1 MATEMNR
8 KIGKNA
14 EIEICEAMK
23 GLRGTPCKLEAER
36 LAKTYK
42 VGVQRIYELT
52 KDLRPIQKER
62 SDKGKSKWQLVEGTH
77 VWLATQFVVGGKAK
91 LDPKEALE
99 TAALRIEEKGGT
111 PNLPTL
117 NVFRQILSKHGFAKK
132 SRTNKRVAFRRWESE
147 FPGEIMQIDGSS
159 LKEGFWFDTKT
170 RKVLR
175 IAETE
180 VNKNHP
186 NKNPNQVRVWQL
198 CAVDDCTRRTY
209 LKYIVKDK
217 LNSRD
222 TLEFMIEV
230 FDDFG
235 LPLITYTDNGGE
247 NRGRVAEATQLLNS
261 ITANSGGYEH
271 QYHLPHNAKATGK
284 VEVRHQFA
292 QKMEKLICLALE
304 EGDIVTSEKLDN
316 FAKNICKY
324 YNEVHINR
332 TTGQTPMARWWS
344 RKIVS
349 RQVPSEVL
357 SSALLSDIFEIQMG
371 GDCTVSHQGK
381 TYQIP
386 RVRPFVDYSTS
397 KEKLKIIVPENI
409 EVLLVQLPCD
419 RADEWREITKVI
431 ATADGVGEFKQ
442 VAESN
447 TEQLRRRLKATRT
460 EDVKAIK
467 EKRKETGEGEAI
479 PNWNREVK
487 VVAKPGV
494 LNFPQKTQ
502 QVSVADIEKIIPVAS
517 SLTSERE
524 ISYANAF
531 SEFKNQF
538 TDTVEAKEFLLNLF
552 GSRDAVMLF
561 SDVENAVKNREFIE
575 RRHQL
580 KAVG

>member
-8 KIGKNA
+8 KLGKNA
-14 EIEICEAMK
+14 KLEICEAMK
-23 GLRGTPCKLEAER
+23 GLQGTPCKLEAER
-36 LAKTYK
+36 LAKTYG
-42 VGVQRIYELT
+42 VGIQRIYEIT
-52 KDLRPIQKER
+52 KKLRPTQKER
-62 SDKGKSKWQLVEGTH
+62 SDKGKTKWELVEGTH
-77 VWLATQFVVGGKAK
+77 LWLATQLVIGGKAK

-99 TAALRIEEKGGT
+99 TATLRLEEKGET

-117 NVFRQILSKHGFAKK
+117 NVFRRILGFYGFTKK
-132 SRTNKRVAFRRWESE
+132 ARKNKRVAFRRWESE
-147 FPGEIMQIDGSS
+147 FPGEILQIDGSS

-222 TLEFMIEV
+222 TLEFMLEV
-230 FDDFG
+230 FNDFG
-235 LPLITYTDNGGE
+235 LPLMTYTDNGGE

-261 ITANSGGYEH
+261 ITASSGGYEH
-271 QYHLPHNAKATGK
+271 QYHQPHNAKATGK

-304 EGDIVTSEKLDN
+304 EGDVVTSEKLDN

-324 YNEVHINR
+324 YNEVHVNR

-344 RKIVS
+344 RKIIS

-357 SSALLSDIFEIQMG
+357 SSALLSDIFEAQMG
-371 GDCTVSHQGK
+371 GDCTVSHQAK

-397 KEKLKIIVPENI
+397 KEKIKIIVPENI

-419 RADEWREITKVI
+419 RADEWREITKVL
-431 ATADGVGEFKQ
+431 ATADGVGEFKT
-442 VAESN
+442 VAESS
-447 TEQLRRRLKATRT
+447 TEQLRKRLKATRT
-460 EDVKAIK
+460 EDIKTIK
-467 EKRKETGEGEAI
+467 EKRKITGEGEAI

-487 VVAKPGV
+487 VEQKPGV

-502 QVSVADIEKIIPVAS
+502 QVSVADIEKVIPIS
-517 SLTSERE
+517 SSFTSEPE
-524 ISYANAF
+524 MSYWDAVNEFTNEFISKG
-531 SEFKNQF
+531 ECKQF
-538 TDTVEAKEFLLNLF
+538 LSSVFADRQQRLPI
-552 GSRDAVMLF
+552 SQIRDAV
-561 SDVENAVKNREFIE
+561 NNRN
-575 RRHQL
+575 RRNML
-580 KAVG
+580 KAV